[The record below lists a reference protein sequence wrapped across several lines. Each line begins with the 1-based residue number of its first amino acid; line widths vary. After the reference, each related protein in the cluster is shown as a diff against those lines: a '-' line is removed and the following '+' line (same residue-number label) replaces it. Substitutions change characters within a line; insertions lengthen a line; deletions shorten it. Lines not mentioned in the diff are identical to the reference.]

1 MLEIIHDPFVAH
13 NDRISSLTRS
23 GLKCLL
29 CRKCRLTL
37 PQVARAMAE
46 FANLGLVESNRRAMA
61 LAASSANR
69 ERSDSKA
76 GAQAANE
83 KAQVR
88 RSTNQT
94 PSACGPSFSLA
105 RSGC

>member
-1 MLEIIHDPFVAH
+1 M
-13 NDRISSLTRS
+13 
-23 GLKCLL
+23 G
-29 CRKCRLTL
+29 
-37 PQVARAMAE
+37 E

-76 GAQAANE
+76 GAQAANANE

-94 PSACGPSFSLA
+94 PSPCGPSFLLA
-105 RSGC
+105 RIGCQYRGVFVNLKKNLQLS